1 MSLKKILIAV
11 SLTLATGVT
20 GNVAVAAETGT
31 LTRAETLRIKPFADA
46 KAVVQAKAGAKVD
59 IVTRNGGWYQVKS
72 GGKTGW
78 VRMLSVRRS
87 AAAPG
92 SSSIAGLAGV
102 ASGRTGTGTVT
113 TTTGVRGLDTEEL
126 KAAAFD
132 EAQVARAESYRV
144 SRKDAEAYA
153 RLAKLTT
160 RNAAPLPAPVKK

>member
-1 MSLKKILIAV
+1 MSLKKILMTV
-11 SLTLATGVT
+11 SLTL
-20 GNVAVAAETGT
+20 VAGMAGSVAIAAETGT

-72 GGKTGW
+72 AGKTGW

-87 AAAPG
+87 AATSG
-92 SSSIAGLAGV
+92 SSIAGLAGV

-126 KAAAFD
+126 KAATFD

-153 RLAKLTT
+153 KLAKLTT